1 MDAILTFAVCFGLIL
16 LVWDCIEVGRNDAA
30 NLVNAVF
37 GARVM
42 KRRNAVWL
50 AGLAVVLGAVFSSE
64 VMETARQGVF
74 SPAMLDELG
83 PEKSRWAAVAIYISV
98 YLVDTVLLYTY
109 SAFGMPVS
117 TTATLVF
124 SLVGASIGVSYSLD
138 IVSWGTVGE
147 ILVAIVV
154 SIVLSGIAG
163 FLAQRAF
170 RGAIRDQAQDHR
182 TVLLHGPWIAGIIL
196 TWLAWFMV
204 MKGLKAVPIVERIR
218 ELTFDVYS
226 AHWVLLVLW
235 GILTGLIS
243 LVLMILRERATSRL
257 FHATAIIGMLC
268 MAFAFGQ
275 NDLANCASP
284 GLSALYIYQHPEE
297 SVGGATKIEIHHI
310 WLFACGCLMVAGMT
324 TKNAQRVTR
333 AEVNT
338 GSQFDQVA
346 LWAPEWCRSLARLA
360 VRSQPEGLSLAPDPS
375 TTETGKRIHYDTLRA
390 SVIMAVSASVI
401 AFASSRGYPIS
412 TTYVAFAAVIATGWG
427 DRVFDR
433 GDADLKLGR
442 AIWVVTSWFLAG
454 FIAMG
459 AAGVVAWVL
468 YKWTWFGFALAL
480 ATNLS
485 LRYYFRKRADRH
497 EAVYHPKRPKPAPG
511 TEASGSGQDDHDDD

>member
-1 MDAILTFAVCFGLIL
+1 MDSLITFAAFFGLAL
-16 LVWDCIEVGRNDAA
+16 LVWDCVEVGRNDAA

-42 KRRNAVWL
+42 KRRRAVWL
-50 AGLAVVLGAVFSSE
+50 AGLAVVVGAVFSSA
-64 VMETARQGVF
+64 VMETARKGVF
-74 SPAMLDELG
+74 TPGMLDELLG
-83 PEKSRWAAVAIYISV
+83 DMSRWGAITIYISV

-124 SLVGASIGVSYSLD
+124 SLVGAAVGVSGAMD
-138 IVSWGTVGE
+138 IVSWDKVGT
-147 ILVAIVV
+147 ILIAIVV
-154 SIVLSGIAG
+154 SIILSGISG

-170 RGAIRDQAQDHR
+170 RGAIRDKAEDHE
-182 TVLLHGPWIAGIIL
+182 TVMLHGPWVAGIIF
-196 TWLAWFMV
+196 TWLFWFLV
-204 MKGLKAVPIVERIR
+204 MKGLHSVPIVQLIKKQ
-218 ELTFDVYS
+218 TFEIYNTY
-226 AHWVLLVLW
+226 AILLVAW
-235 GILTGLIS
+235 AILATIIY
-243 LVLMILRERATSRL
+243 MILKILGERGTKYL
-257 FHATAIIGMLC
+257 FHSTAIVGMLC

-284 GLSALYIYQHPEE
+284 GLSAFYIYGHPDV
-297 SVGGATKIEIHHI
+297 SVGAATKIDISK
-310 WLFACGCLMVAGMT
+310 WLLFFCGSLIVIGMT

-346 LWAPEWCRSLARLA
+346 LWAPQWCRSLASLF
-360 VRSQPEGLSLAPDPS
+360 VKKHDPEIVIAPDPS

-401 AFASSRGYPIS
+401 AFASSKGYPVS
-412 TTYVAFAAVIATGWG
+412 TTYVAFAAVVATGWG

-442 AIWVVTSWFLAG
+442 AIWVVTSWFIAG
-454 FIAMG
+454 FLAMF
-459 AAGVVAWVL
+459 AAGVVAFLVYRL
-468 YKWTWFGFALAL
+468 TWLGFVVCTLA
-480 ATNLS
+480 NLGT
-485 LRYYFRKRADRH
+485 RYYFKRRADRH
-497 EAVYHPKRPKPAPG
+497 EATYHPKRPKP
-511 TEASGSGQDDHDDD
+511 EIASAGGDDDPEDHD